1 MTDLIAFKRL
11 VSSLRKTDGELR
23 FSMTFRYRLG
33 VDIGGTFTD
42 ATLINEVTGEIR
54 VGKVP
59 STPKDPSLG
68 FMEAAHRMLREVGV
82 SPKEVAYVVHGTTVA
97 TNSIIEGRVAR
108 TGFIT
113 TDGFRDMLEIARQI
127 RPTLYDL
134 QFEKPRPL
142 VPRHLCFGVPE
153 RLDAHGEVIAPLDES
168 TVRQVAEQ
176 LHREGVE
183 SIAVC
188 LLHAYVNP
196 IHEKRVGAILREI
209 FPNVVVSLSSEV
221 APEFREY
228 FRASTT
234 VINACIRPVV
244 ARYLQ
249 SIETRLRTEGL
260 QAELLVMQSSGGVFT
275 FAAAGEKPVFMVESG
290 PAAGVIA
297 ATYLGTTLGH
307 GDVISFDMG
316 GTTAKAGLIQNS
328 TPRVTKDYEVGA
340 TAQAGV
346 GGSRGGGY
354 PIRTP
359 VIDLVEIGAGG
370 GSIAWVDSGGVLRVG
385 PQSAGADPGPV
396 CYGKGGA
403 EPTITDANLVLGR
416 LNPRYFLGG
425 EIELDAEAARWAIK
439 EKCAAPLGM
448 NVVGAAQGI
457 VEIANAAMV
466 NALRLISVQRGYDPR
481 DFVLMA
487 FGGAGPVH
495 ANRLAEE
502 IEVPTTVIPMSPGTT
517 SAMGLL
523 VTDLKH
529 DYSMTLIQRV
539 DRLDVVAV
547 EQTYRELAEQGRA
560 ILEREGMRPEDIIFL
575 RQVDMRYVGQ
585 SYELTVPLP
594 DERLNTAEIARVL
607 DGFHLE
613 HDRAYGYS
621 APEEPVEFVNL
632 RLTAIGKIAKPQ
644 LRELEREGGDA
655 VEAQKETRSVYFAER
670 GGYVDCPIYDRY
682 RLGAGCVL
690 KGPAIVEEVDS
701 TTVIHPG
708 YQAVVD
714 KFGNLILSRS

>member
-1 MTDLIAFKRL
+1 
-11 VSSLRKTDGELR
+11 
-23 FSMTFRYRLG
+23 MTFRYRLG

-42 ATLINEVTGEIR
+42 ATLINEETGEIR

-59 STPKDPSLG
+59 STSQDPSHG
-68 FMEAAHRMLREVGV
+68 FMEATHRILREAAV
-82 SPKEVAYVVHGTTVA
+82 SPDEVGYVVHGTTVA
-97 TNSIIEGRVAR
+97 TNSIIEGKIAR
-108 TGFIT
+108 TGFVT
-113 TDGFRDMLEIARQI
+113 TDGFRDLLEIQRQI
-127 RPTLYDL
+127 RPSLYDL

-142 VPRHLCFGVPE
+142 TPRYLCFGVPE
-153 RLDAHGEVIAPLDES
+153 RLDAQGNVLTPLDEP
-168 TVRQVAEQ
+168 TVWEVAEQ
-176 LHREGVE
+176 LRQEDVE

-188 LLHAYVNP
+188 FLHSYINP
-196 IHEKRVGAILREI
+196 SHEKRTGEILREALPDTI
-209 FPNVVVSLSSEV
+209 ISLSSEV

-234 VINACIRPVV
+234 VINASIRPVV
-244 ARYLQ
+244 GRYLQ
-249 SIETRLRTEGL
+249 SIEARLRAEGL
-260 QAELLVMQSSGGVFT
+260 EAELLVMQSSGGVFT
-275 FAAAGEKPVFMVESG
+275 FAAASEKPVFMVESG

-297 ATYLGTTLGH
+297 ATYLGTTLGYP
-307 GDVISFDMG
+307 DVISFDMG
-316 GTTAKAGLIQNS
+316 GTTAKAGLIQNG
-328 TPRVTKDYEVGA
+328 TPRITKDYEVGA
-340 TAQAGV
+340 AAQTGV
-346 GGSRGGGY
+346 GASRGAGY

-396 CYGKGGA
+396 CYGTGGT

-416 LNPRYFLGG
+416 LNPSFFLGG
-425 EIELDAEAARWAIK
+425 EIELDVNAARRAIQ
-439 EKCAAPLGM
+439 EKCADPL
-448 NVVGAAQGI
+448 NLDVVEAAHGI

-466 NALRLISVQRGYDPR
+466 NALRLVSVQRGYDPR
-481 DFVLMA
+481 DFVLTA

-502 IEVPTTVIPMSPGTT
+502 IDVPTTIIPRSPGTT

-529 DYSMTLIQRV
+529 DYSTTLIQHV
-539 DRLDVVAV
+539 DQLDTAAV
-547 EQTYRELAEQGRA
+547 EETYRELEAQGGA
-560 ILEREGMRPEDIIFL
+560 SLEREEVRPEDISFL

-594 DERLNTAEIARVL
+594 AERLDAPKIDRVL
-607 DGFHLE
+607 EQFHIE

-632 RLTAIGKIAKPQ
+632 RLTAIGKIAKPR
-644 LRELEREGGDA
+644 LRELESNNTDTA
-655 VEAQKETRSVYFAER
+655 AAQKATRSVYFAESN
-670 GGYVDCPIYDRY
+670 GYIECPIYDRY
-682 RLGAGCVL
+682 LLGPSCVL
-690 KGPAIVEEVDS
+690 TGPAIVEEIDS

-708 YQAVVD
+708 YRAQVD
-714 KFGNLILSRS
+714 RFGNLILTRI